1 MGKVQELR
9 GRDLLSI
16 GDLSADEVLAVVD
29 TALRLKNGE
38 SAPILRGKTLA
49 LVFEKPS
56 LRTRVS
62 FEVAMRQLGG
72 HCLYLSPPE
81 VGLGE
86 REPAADVARVL
97 SRYVDAIAARTFNHE
112 SVEELARYADVPVIN
127 ALSDGEHPCQAL
139 ADLLTIREKK
149 GRWRG
154 VSLAFIG
161 DGNNVARSLM
171 LGAAML
177 GMDFRVASPRDYCL
191 APDLVAGAG
200 AVAAAAGGSVAS
212 LESPS
217 DAVRGA
223 DVVYTDVWASM
234 GQEHE
239 AAQRLEAFAGYQVD
253 IALMTEAAPD
263 AIFMHDL
270 PAHRGEEVTDEV
282 IEGPQSVVFDQ
293 AENRLHAQKAVLAL
307 ILGEGLE

>member
-1 MGKVQELR
+1 LR

-16 GDLSADEVLAVVD
+16 CDLSAEEVRAVTE
-29 TALRLKNGE
+29 TALRLKNDE
-38 SAPILRGKTLA
+38 SASVLRGKTLA
-49 LVFEKPS
+49 LLFEKPS

-86 REPAADVARVL
+86 RETAADVARVL
-97 SRYVDAIAARTFNHE
+97 SRYVDVIAARTFRHDT
-112 SVEELARYADVPVIN
+112 VEELASYADVPVIN
-127 ALSDGEHPCQAL
+127 ALSDDEHPCQAL
-139 ADLLTIREKK
+139 ADLLTIHEKK
-149 GRWRG
+149 GRWQG
-154 VSLAFIG
+154 VSLAFVG

-177 GMDFRVASPRDYCL
+177 GMDFRIASPRDYGVE
-191 APDLVAGAG
+191 PDVVAKAG
-200 AVAAAAGGSVAS
+200 VLAAASGGSVAR
-212 LESPS
+212 LELPQE
-217 DAVRGA
+217 AVRGV

-239 AAQRLEAFAGYQVD
+239 ASQRREVFAGYQID
-253 IALMTEAAPD
+253 GALMAQAAPD

-270 PAHRGEEVTDEV
+270 PAHRGEEVAEEV
-282 IEGPQSVVFDQ
+282 IDGPQSVVFDQ

-307 ILGEGLE
+307 ILAGGLE

>member
-1 MGKVQELR
+1 LR

-16 GDLSADEVLAVVD
+16 CDFSADEVRAVIE

-38 SAPILRGKTLA
+38 SAAVLRGETLA
-49 LVFEKPS
+49 LLFEKPS

-72 HCLYLSPPE
+72 QCLYLSPPE

-97 SRYVDAIAARTFNHE
+97 SRYVDAIAARTFKHNT
-112 SVEELARYADVPVIN
+112 VEELAHYADVPVIN

-177 GMDFRVASPRDYCL
+177 GLDFRIASPRDYGVE
-191 APDLVAGAG
+191 PDVVARAGAL
-200 AVAAAAGGSVAS
+200 AAASGGSVAS
-212 LESPS
+212 LESPQE
-217 DAVRGA
+217 AVRGA

-234 GQEHE
+234 GQECE

-253 IALMTEAAPD
+253 GALMAGAAPD

-270 PAHRGEEVTDEV
+270 PAHRGEEVDEEV

-307 ILGEGLE
+307 ILGQGVG

>member
-1 MGKVQELR
+1 MIQELR
-9 GRDLLSI
+9 GRHLLSI
-16 GDLSADEVLAVVD
+16 SDLSADEVLAVMEM
-29 TALRLKNGE
+29 AARLKNGE
-38 SAPILRGKTLA
+38 SAPVLRGQTLA

-72 HCLYLSPPE
+72 QCLYLSPPE

-86 REPAADVARVL
+86 RETPADVARVL
-97 SRYVDAIAARTFNHE
+97 SRYVDVIAARTFKHDT
-112 SVEELARYADVPVIN
+112 VEELARYADVPVIN

-149 GRWRG
+149 GHWRG
-154 VSLAFIG
+154 VSLAFVG

-171 LGAAML
+171 LGSAML
-177 GMDFRVASPRDYCL
+177 GMDFRIASPRGYGVM
-191 APDLVAGAG
+191 PDLAARAG
-200 AVAAAAGGSVAS
+200 AVAAACGGSVAS
-212 LESPS
+212 LESPGE
-217 DAVRGA
+217 AVRGA

-239 AAQRLEAFAGYQVD
+239 ARQRLEVFAGYQVD
-253 IALMTEAAPD
+253 EALMAEAAPD

-270 PAHRGEEVTDEV
+270 PAHRGEEVAQEV
-282 IEGPQSVVFDQ
+282 IDGTQSVVFDQ

-307 ILGEGLE
+307 ILAEALG

>member
-1 MGKVQELR
+1 LQ

-16 GDLSADEVLAVVD
+16 CDLSPDEVQGVIG

-38 SAPILRGKTLA
+38 SASVLRGKTLA
-49 LVFEKPS
+49 LLFEKPS

-97 SRYVDAIAARTFNHE
+97 SRYVDVIAARTFKHDT
-112 SVEELARYADVPVIN
+112 VEELARHADVPVIN

-149 GRWRG
+149 GRWQG
-154 VSLAFIG
+154 VSLAFVG

-171 LGAAML
+171 LGAVML
-177 GMDFRVASPRDYCL
+177 GMDFRIASPREYGVEPEVV
-191 APDLVAGAG
+191 AKAGAL
-200 AVAAAAGGSVAS
+200 AAASGGSVAS
-212 LESPS
+212 VESPRE
-217 DAVRGA
+217 AVRGA

-234 GQEHE
+234 GQERE

-253 IALMTEAAPD
+253 AALMAEAAPD

-270 PAHRGEEVTDEV
+270 PAHRGEEVAEEV

-293 AENRLHAQKAVLAL
+293 AENRLHAQKAALVL
-307 ILGEGLE
+307 ILGEELA